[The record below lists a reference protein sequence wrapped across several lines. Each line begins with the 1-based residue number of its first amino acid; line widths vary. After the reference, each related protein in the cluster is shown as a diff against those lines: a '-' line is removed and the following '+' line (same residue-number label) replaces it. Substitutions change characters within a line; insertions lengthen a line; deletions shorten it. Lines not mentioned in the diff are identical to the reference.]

1 VCLLILVGLLTV
13 ERVRLGQGVVPTT
26 QRACILSAA
35 MMSSYDHC
43 KHFILDKGWIKH
55 DNLYAHIWFVWPS

>member
-1 VCLLILVGLLTV
+1 
-13 ERVRLGQGVVPTT
+13 
-26 QRACILSAA
+26 

-55 DNLYAHIWFVWPS
+55 DNLYAHIWFVWQIDLLQLDSC